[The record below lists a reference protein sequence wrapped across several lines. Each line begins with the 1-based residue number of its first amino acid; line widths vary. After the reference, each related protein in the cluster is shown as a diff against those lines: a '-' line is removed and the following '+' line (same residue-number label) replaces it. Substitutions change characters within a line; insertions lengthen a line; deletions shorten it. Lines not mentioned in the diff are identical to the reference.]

1 MRRRAALGDDLRV
14 GVIGAGYVGRGLA
27 HLLGQ
32 IEGFRCAVVVNR
44 TPERAVDA
52 LRFAGANEVVV
63 VDDPDAAR
71 EAVERG
77 VAAVTTDPGVAI
89 ALDELDVIVEG
100 TGSLD
105 HGAEV
110 MLAALQAGRAVVSI
124 NAEVDATIG
133 WLLHCS
139 AAAHGGVYT
148 ISDGDQPGVL
158 MRTVDRVRHMGF
170 DPVVA
175 VNCKRHLDVHQSSI
189 ESAVYAARD
198 ATSLELTVSAG
209 DGTKMNIEQAV
220 VANLTGMPPERR
232 GMRGVETTLEH
243 ALTDVLAAVDRDG
256 VVEYT
261 IGGDFGAGVFV
272 IGRAPEPEAV
282 RVPLRF
288 YKLGSGPEY
297 LLFNPYTLVQ
307 FDMPRSIA
315 EVALDGDPL
324 WSPIGPPVADV
335 IAVAKRDLEPGER
348 LDGIGGDCCYGQID
362 TVADADGLLPIA
374 FASHARLTRAVR
386 KDTPVPL
393 DAVDL
398 DDTAPIVRLR
408 RVQDACLAVAV

>member
-1 MRRRAALGDDLRV
+1 MIAPYTSAGDNLDAGAPACGTGRRPARGRHRSRLRRA
-14 GVIGAGYVGRGLA
+14 GLA
-27 HLLGQ
+27 DLLGQ

-71 EAVERG
+71 QAVARG

-110 MLAALQAGRAVVSI
+110 MLAARQAGREVVSI

-170 DPVVA
+170 DPVVV

-189 ESAVYAARD
+189 ESAVYA
-198 ATSLELTVSAG
+198 V
-209 DGTKMNIEQAV
+209 GTR
-220 VANLTGMPPERR
+220 P
-232 GMRGVETTLEH
+232 
-243 ALTDVLAAVDRDG
+243 
-256 VVEYT
+256 
-261 IGGDFGAGVFV
+261 
-272 IGRAPEPEAV
+272 
-282 RVPLRF
+282 
-288 YKLGSGPEY
+288 
-297 LLFNPYTLVQ
+297 
-307 FDMPRSIA
+307 
-315 EVALDGDPL
+315 
-324 WSPIGPPVADV
+324 
-335 IAVAKRDLEPGER
+335 
-348 LDGIGGDCCYGQID
+348 
-362 TVADADGLLPIA
+362 
-374 FASHARLTRAVR
+374 ASS
-386 KDTPVPL
+386 
-393 DAVDL
+393 
-398 DDTAPIVRLR
+398 
-408 RVQDACLAVAV
+408 